1 MKLKSFIVAALC
13 AIVQYYDYHLF
24 GFMAAK
30 ISKNFFNSAD
40 PVVQL
45 LRTYMVMSI
54 AVLAKPVG
62 ALILGRI
69 GDIYGRFATIIISL
83 MGTAIASLVIALT
96 PSHEKIGIFSAMILL
111 GARMC
116 VAGLVSSGTD
126 GIRIYIFERIG
137 QKKQCL
143 GNGIITFSTQIGSFL
158 AALSAWFFTLDIMP
172 PYSWR
177 IAFIIGSILG
187 FAVIIIRMNFVFDND
202 DENISD
208 PEYELYKDQKTISI
222 VLKNWKSFI
231 ACSVTA
237 GCIGSTY
244 QFLIIFFGTYNFEIL
259 KLVEHSKMKF
269 YTSVS
274 VVFYMVFAVIGGFC
288 SDYFGRLKIVNLA
301 SFFLMIVSL
310 SFSFLLSKNMFSVAL
325 YFLLAIILPFVTMPG
340 LAFFKQSI
348 PKVIRYRIFSLAH
361 ALGSII
367 ISSPT
372 AYLST
377 LIYYKTNI
385 TWVAMLYFIS
395 TIIMMFASINFLA
408 RNNAKTL

>member
-24 GFMAAK
+24 GFLASK
-30 ISKNFFNSAD
+30 ISKNFFDSSD

-54 AVLAKPVG
+54 AVLAKPIG

-83 MGTAIASLVIALT
+83 FGTAIASLVIALT
-96 PSHEKIGIFSAMILL
+96 PSHEKIGIFSAVILL

-137 QKKQCL
+137 QGKQCL

-158 AALSAWFFTLDIMP
+158 AALSAWFFTLDVMP
-172 PYSWR
+172 DYSWR
-177 IAFIIGSILG
+177 IAFMIGTIMG
-187 FAVIIIRMNFVFDND
+187 VAVIIIKMNFIFEND

-208 PEYELYKDQKTISI
+208 PNYELYKDQKTISI
-222 VLKNWKSFI
+222 ALKNWKSFI
-231 ACSVTA
+231 PCSLLA

-244 QFLIIFFGTYNFEIL
+244 QFLIIFFGTYNFEVL

-269 YTSVS
+269 YTSIG
-274 VVFYMVFAVIGGFC
+274 VVLYMVFSIVGGFC
-288 SDYFGRLKIVNLA
+288 SDYFGRLKVANIGSLI
-301 SFFLMIVSL
+301 LLIVSITFCFML
-310 SFSFLLSKNMFSVAL
+310 SLNKFSVSL
-325 YFLLAIILPFVTMPG
+325 YFLMSIMLPFVTMPA

-348 PKVIRYRIFSLAH
+348 PKVIRYRIFSFAH
-361 ALGSII
+361 AIGSIL
-367 ISSPT
+367 ISAPT

-377 LIYYKTNI
+377 LLYYETNI
-385 TWVAMLYFIS
+385 SWIAMSYFIA
-395 TIIMMFASINFLA
+395 TVIVMFGSINALA
-408 RNNAKTL
+408 SNRVN